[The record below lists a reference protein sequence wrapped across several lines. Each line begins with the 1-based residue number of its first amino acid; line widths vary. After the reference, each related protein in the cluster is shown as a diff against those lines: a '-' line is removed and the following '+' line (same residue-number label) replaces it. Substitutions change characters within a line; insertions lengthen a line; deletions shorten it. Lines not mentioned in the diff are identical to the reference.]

1 LEKQVMSKAEKAAE
15 RDDVAAVE
23 QWGQT
28 YKDLTAQV
36 SKVIIGQQEVIEQMV
51 VAMLA
56 RGHAL
61 LEGVPGVAKT
71 LMVLSL
77 SKAMDLL
84 FHRIQFTPDLMPS
97 DITGTD
103 VLQEDP
109 VTHVPS
115 YKFVKGPIFANV
127 VLADEINRTPP
138 KTQAAMLEAMQEHM
152 VSAGGENYALPNPFF
167 VLATENPLGREGTYP
182 LPEAQRDRFLLHIN
196 VDYPS
201 GPEEWDIAEKVT
213 SGLIGERTLA
223 DVKPVLHADDIL
235 KAQELVLRV
244 PVSDQVV
251 GYAMA
256 LVRSSRP
263 GVSPWSR
270 SVTGGEAPESIT
282 KWVNWGAGPRG
293 VLTLISCAKARA
305 LIHGRHHASAEDVNW
320 VMGPSLRHRIAP
332 NYAALASGITSEEI
346 IDMLQKEV
354 RADKEYPVPAA

>member
-1 LEKQVMSKAEKAAE
+1 MAKNQSE
-15 RDDVAAVE
+15 DNNDVAAVE
-23 QWGQT
+23 KWPEA
-28 YKDLTAQV
+28 YKNLITEV
-36 SKVIIGQQEVIEQMV
+36 SKVIVGQQDVIEQMV
-51 VAMLA
+51 VTMLA

-77 SKAMDLL
+77 ARAMDLS

-115 YKFVKGPIFANV
+115 YKFVKGPIFANI

-196 VDYPS
+196 VNYPS

-213 SGLIGERTLA
+213 SGLIGERALG
-223 DVKPVLHADDIL
+223 DIKPVLHADDIL
-235 KAQELVLRV
+235 QAQELVLRV
-244 PVSDQVV
+244 PVADQVI
-251 GYAMA
+251 GYGMS
-256 LVRSSRP
+256 LVRASRP

-270 SVTGGEAPESIT
+270 NIPGGEAPESIT
-282 KWVNWGAGPRG
+282 KWINWGAGPRG

-305 LIHGRHHASAEDVNW
+305 LIHGRYHASLDDVNW
-320 VMGPSLRHRIAP
+320 VIGPSLRHRIAP

-354 RADKEYPVPAA
+354 PADKEYPAPVA

>member
-1 LEKQVMSKAEKAAE
+1 MAKKETTEAKVDL
-15 RDDVAAVE
+15 AAVE
-23 QWGQT
+23 EWGQT
-28 YKDLTAQV
+28 YKDLTAEI
-36 SKVIIGQQEVIEQMV
+36 SKVIIGQEEVIEQMV

-77 SKAMDLL
+77 ARAMDLS

-115 YKFVKGPIFANV
+115 YKFVEGPIFANI

-196 VDYPS
+196 VNYPS

-213 SGLIGERTLA
+213 SGLIGERALGNI
-223 DVKPVLHADDIL
+223 KSVLHADDL
-235 KAQELVLRV
+235 LSAQELVLRV

-251 GYAMA
+251 GYAMS
-256 LVRSSRP
+256 LVRASRP
-263 GVSPWSR
+263 GISPWSR
-270 SVTGGEAPESIT
+270 GAPGGEAPDAIT
-282 KWVNWGAGPRG
+282 KWINWGAGPRG

-305 LIHGRHHASAEDVNW
+305 LIHGRYHASLDDVNW
-320 VMGPSLRHRIAP
+320 VIGPSLRHRIAP

-346 IDMLQKEV
+346 IGMLLKEIP
-354 RADKEYPVPAA
+354 ADKEYAVPTA